1 MSGAGELLDLATVG
15 DERGLKRAYAR
26 LLKQT
31 RPDEDPAGFQR
42 LHDLYQHALARCR
55 AAQEQEHQQEQDRP
69 GAARWGEIDAVVA
82 VAAPDALTPP
92 RAAAPRIRSEA
103 EAPVLSPVD
112 LDLPAQP
119 TPEHAC
125 RLLLRRGAET
135 AREAFPARLQAETR
149 EWSLDTRDAVSAR
162 LISALREG
170 DVVMCS
176 ANLHV
181 IYRFFGWDDVASGAD
196 MHELQWL
203 SNRAHGAW
211 LQLPANHGELAAL
224 MPRQRDR
231 RMTQRE
237 VANWLD
243 RLQRSRSYVDNLLA
257 ALHPR
262 TPGQMHALLAALG
275 CHPGVPLP
283 VGINAGQANFWASAG
298 SPLHRTAILLAVI
311 RATII
316 GVGLMMVGLYIVE
329 RTKDPAHPQLT
340 PTAGLWLLAAL
351 LLPPVWILLSIAQDA
366 VYRYQM
372 APETATTR
380 RPWLRLLTIP
390 LLVAL
395 AAACWP
401 LLAWKAGLMFVLGWP
416 LAWKVLRL
424 AQVRSR
430 YRQGKSLEISGGAL
444 FLMLVPTLL
453 LVPAWIGALGYWAM
467 DLYRHRKVLRWTNA
481 VRHD

>member
-1 MSGAGELLDLATVG
+1 M
-15 DERGLKRAYAR
+15 
-26 LLKQT
+26 
-31 RPDEDPAGFQR
+31 
-42 LHDLYQHALARCR
+42 
-55 AAQEQEHQQEQDRP
+55 
-69 GAARWGEIDAVVA
+69 
-82 VAAPDALTPP
+82 
-92 RAAAPRIRSEA
+92 
-103 EAPVLSPVD
+103 
-112 LDLPAQP
+112 
-119 TPEHAC
+119 
-125 RLLLRRGAET
+125 
-135 AREAFPARLQAETR
+135 
-149 EWSLDTRDAVSAR
+149 
-162 LISALREG
+162 
-170 DVVMCS
+170 
-176 ANLHV
+176 
-181 IYRFFGWDDVASGAD
+181 
-196 MHELQWL
+196 
-203 SNRAHGAW
+203 
-211 LQLPANHGELAAL
+211 
-224 MPRQRDR
+224 
-231 RMTQRE
+231 
-237 VANWLD
+237 
-243 RLQRSRSYVDNLLA
+243 
-257 ALHPR
+257 
-262 TPGQMHALLAALG
+262 
-275 CHPGVPLP
+275 
-283 VGINAGQANFWASAG
+283 
-298 SPLHRTAILLAVI
+298 I

-351 LLPPVWILLSIAQDA
+351 LLPPVWILLSIGQDA

-430 YRQGKSLEISGGAL
+430 YRQGKSPEISGGAL

-453 LVPAWIGALGYWAM
+453 LVPARIGATGYWAM